1 MQLNEK
7 TILETNPWQ
16 EKNILLPHFN
26 RAQVKEKT
34 YHEPIWL
41 HMGPGNI
48 FRAFIARLQQ
58 QLLNTGAAE
67 RGIIAVAPNSRTIID
82 QVYAPFDNLS
92 LLVTM
97 YPDGTM
103 EKEIIGSVTEALALL
118 PNTADWQRLEKVIAA
133 PTLQILSF
141 TITEKGY
148 AVKDAEGKLLPP
160 VEADAA
166 NGPARAQSFAGKLAA
181 LLLVRFKAGA
191 TPLTLLSLDNCSHN
205 GAILQTTVVTMA
217 KAWAEQGLVP
227 KEFLDYVQN
236 VLTYPWSMID
246 KITPRPAPN
255 VQNALQA
262 DGLTDMKITSSA
274 RGGVYAPFVNA
285 ESTGYL
291 VIEDKFCNG
300 RPPLEKAGVIFT
312 NQETVAK
319 VEQMKVSACL
329 NPLHTSLAVYGC
341 LLGYTLIA
349 DEMQDKELNKLV
361 HCIGEEAIQVVEDPK
376 VLSPRAFLQECLTK
390 RFPNKAIPD
399 TPQRIACDT
408 SKKVGPRFGGTIKAF
423 GPKAAKLK
431 FIPLAIAGWC
441 RYLLAVDDEGKAM
454 ELSPDP
460 ELPKLTEALQ
470 GITLGDTSVDV
481 HAHLEKLLSSERIFG
496 SNLYS
501 TDFGSHVEEYFA
513 QMLQGPGAVRRT
525 LQKYLA

>member
-166 NGPARAQSFAGKLAA
+166 NGPARAQSFAGKLVA

-217 KAWAEQGLVP
+217 KA
-227 KEFLDYVQN
+227 
-236 VLTYPWSMID
+236 
-246 KITPRPAPN
+246 
-255 VQNALQA
+255 
-262 DGLTDMKITSSA
+262 
-274 RGGVYAPFVNA
+274 
-285 ESTGYL
+285 
-291 VIEDKFCNG
+291 
-300 RPPLEKAGVIFT
+300 
-312 NQETVAK
+312 
-319 VEQMKVSACL
+319 
-329 NPLHTSLAVYGC
+329 
-341 LLGYTLIA
+341 
-349 DEMQDKELNKLV
+349 
-361 HCIGEEAIQVVEDPK
+361 
-376 VLSPRAFLQECLTK
+376 
-390 RFPNKAIPD
+390 
-399 TPQRIACDT
+399 
-408 SKKVGPRFGGTIKAF
+408 
-423 GPKAAKLK
+423 
-431 FIPLAIAGWC
+431 
-441 RYLLAVDDEGKAM
+441 
-454 ELSPDP
+454 
-460 ELPKLTEALQ
+460 
-470 GITLGDTSVDV
+470 
-481 HAHLEKLLSSERIFG
+481 
-496 SNLYS
+496 
-501 TDFGSHVEEYFA
+501 
-513 QMLQGPGAVRRT
+513 
-525 LQKYLA
+525 